1 MVEADGYQ
9 YLPHSRVQYIFE
21 VRMTKINTVIDTEQ
35 NCPTPKQIIKI
46 ATIYQ
51 MLYTCHT
58 LF

>member
-9 YLPHSRVQYIFE
+9 YLPHSRVQYVFE
-21 VRMTKINTVIDTEQ
+21 VRMTKINTVIDIEQ
-35 NCPTPKQIIKI
+35 DCPTPKQIIKI

-51 MLYTCHT
+51 MLYTCHA